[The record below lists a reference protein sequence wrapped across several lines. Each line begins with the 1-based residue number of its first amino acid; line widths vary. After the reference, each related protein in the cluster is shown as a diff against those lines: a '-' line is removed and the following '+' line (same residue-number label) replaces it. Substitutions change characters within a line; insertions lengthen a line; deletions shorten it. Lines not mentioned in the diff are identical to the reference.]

1 MRMESV
7 VSDSDRLC
15 SQWLDL
21 LTSGA
26 MSDVRIQC
34 REEEIVT
41 CHSLVLHVR
50 CPCVLTRAIKEDD
63 CTQILILDTFS
74 RDTVSAVLEF
84 VYGGVMRDAD
94 NKDVKRLMKE
104 WGLET
109 NDTDKQPDDVMNWT
123 GLRDEDQPME
133 DGFEESEELPD
144 IYEPSQSWSLS
155 PQAPYQVPEYDSVH
169 EEDFECFPIEDLENV
184 PPSLSTSSSMSPRTP
199 VTSSRTPVMSRL
211 RTPDPVTPLPDYK
224 AMLTPQLM
232 AELRRFGLKPVARK
246 KACLLLNDI
255 YEKTHP
261 LDPCRPRPKP
271 PRRNIIHDTE
281 PVAQVVATEPHTPV
295 TSFCSPVLSQLRTPD
310 PVTPLPDYTA
320 MLTPQLRAEL
330 RKFGLK
336 VVPRRKACL
345 LLNNIYEKTH
355 PLVPKKRPKPPRRK
369 IIPDAEPVD
378 ISTDDGDDDQGSQ
391 MTESQ
396 HMPEESILYGGDEGE
411 PQVSEASLH
420 DQLGQFVKARR
431 SLNQMILLYKP
442 VGLGHLHRD
451 VREAGIKSSLN
462 QLKDWLDLECI
473 TYRSSNRNKN
483 KAVPEKRKNK
493 AKKDI
498 QSENVK

>member
-21 LTSGA
+21 LRSGT
-26 MSDVRIQC
+26 MTDVRIQC
-34 REEEIVT
+34 RDEEIVT

-50 CPCVLTRAIKEDD
+50 CPLVLTRSVKEDD
-63 CTQILILDTFS
+63 CTHILILDTYS

-94 NKDVKRLMKE
+94 NKDVKRLMKD
-104 WGLET
+104 WGLEI
-109 NDTDKQPDDVMNWT
+109 NDTDKQPDDVINWT
-123 GLRDEDQPME
+123 GLRDEEQPIE

-144 IYEPSQSWSLS
+144 IYEPSQSWFLS

-169 EEDFECFPIEDLENV
+169 EEDFECFPIENLENV
-184 PPSLSTSSSMSPRTP
+184 PPSVSTSSMSPRTP
-199 VTSSRTPVMSRL
+199 VTSSRAPVMSRL

-224 AMLTPQLM
+224 
-232 AELRRFGLKPVARK
+232 
-246 KACLLLNDI
+246 
-255 YEKTHP
+255 
-261 LDPCRPRPKP
+261 
-271 PRRNIIHDTE
+271 
-281 PVAQVVATEPHTPV
+281 
-295 TSFCSPVLSQLRTPD
+295 
-310 PVTPLPDYTA
+310 A

-355 PLVPKKRPKPPRRK
+355 PLVPRKRPKPPRRK

-378 ISTDDGDDDQGSQ
+378 ISTDDVDDDQGSQ

-396 HMPEESILYGGDEGE
+396 HMPEESILYGVDEGE

-420 DQLGQFVKARR
+420 DQLGQFVRARR
-431 SLNQMILLYKP
+431 SLHQMILLYEP
-442 VGLGHLHRD
+442 VWLGQLHKD
-451 VREAGIKSSLN
+451 VREAGIKCSLT
-462 QLKDWLDLECI
+462 QVQDWLDLECI
-473 TYRSSNRNKN
+473 TYRSSSRNKN
-483 KAVPEKRKNK
+483 KAVPEKRKKKATSCLNQTSIKANLSPSKSNKNKNK
-493 AKKDI
+493 AVPEDRKKKAKM
-498 QSENVK
+498 NVQ